1 MVLDEAQQVSRHR
14 RTLAPFVSSPLS
26 VVKKMLEIA
35 ELKPGE
41 TLFDLG
47 CGDGRIPIMAAQEFG
62 AFGMGV
68 DLNRRL
74 VEKARAEVKRLDL
87 YESVEIIEGD
97 IFDQDL
103 SDTDVVTMYLTT
115 TANDEVRPKLEAEL
129 KEGAR
134 VVTHDFSVP
143 TWKPIESLRYKEGY
157 RSHTL
162 HLYRLPYIK

>member
-1 MVLDEAQQVSRHR
+1 MVLDEAQQVSRYR
-14 RTLAPFVSSPLS
+14 RSLAPFVSSPLS

-74 VEKARAEVKRLDL
+74 VERARAEVKRLDL
-87 YESVEIIEGD
+87 YERVEIIEGD

-115 TANDEVRPKLEAEL
+115 TANDKVRPKLEAEL
-129 KEGAR
+129 
-134 VVTHDFSVP
+134 
-143 TWKPIESLRYKEGY
+143 
-157 RSHTL
+157 
-162 HLYRLPYIK
+162 